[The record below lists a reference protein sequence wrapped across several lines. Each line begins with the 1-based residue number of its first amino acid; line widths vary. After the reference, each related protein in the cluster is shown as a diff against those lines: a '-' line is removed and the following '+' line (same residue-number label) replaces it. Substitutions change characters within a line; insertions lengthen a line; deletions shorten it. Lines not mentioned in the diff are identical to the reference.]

1 MEPGVSFLSLWHV
14 SGRRRRRQR
23 GFSSLP
29 EIGSAGNRSWCC
41 SCRVGQAY
49 LHGRTSSPRE
59 DPTARAAAQ
68 VAAVRLQDTKFCYFN
83 NNSLLQPIWLCTLP
97 NRRYWTRGDAL
108 RNVLVSGARRRN
120 KRNKSSGSSS
130 KSTATTSA
138 AVRRAGTSSSSVAVV
153 TPAYPSSPPCTLS
166 SMRQGIK

>member
-1 MEPGVSFLSLWHV
+1 DLSV

-68 VAAVRLQDTKFCYFN
+68 VPAVRLQDTKFCYFN
-83 NNSLLQPIWLCTLP
+83 NNSLSQPCHLCKTC
-97 NRRYWTRGDAL
+97 RRYWTRGDAL
-108 RNVLVSGARRRN
+108 RNVPVSGARRRN

-130 KSTATTSA
+130 KSTATTSV

-166 SMRQGIK
+166 SMQQGIR